1 MKLKLKKVL
10 VLKLVFFALA
20 GVYLAIATGCSDSV
34 DPTRE
39 VEPTIVDIAVASDDF
54 NTLVAA
60 VGAAGLVDTLNGP
73 GEFTVFAPTD
83 AAFDALPPGTVDTL
97 LDPANIGLLQD
108 ILTYHVLSGGF
119 DASRIVA
126 QDAWTTLLGL
136 DITVD
141 VNGTVVLNAGTD
153 NPATIVQTDIFARNG
168 VIHVIDA
175 VLIPEDD

>member
-1 MKLKLKKVL
+1 MKTKRIAKL
-10 VLKLVFFALA
+10 VLFALA
-20 GVYLAIATGCSDSV
+20 AIYLAAATGCTDSD
-34 DPTRE
+34 DPTSI

-60 VGAAGLVDTLNGP
+60 VSAAGLVGTLNGP
-73 GEFTVFAPTD
+73 GPFTVFAPTD

-97 LDPANIGLLQD
+97 LLPENIGLLQD

-126 QDAWTTLLGL
+126 QDSWTTLLGL

-141 VNGTVVLNAGTD
+141 VNGTVVLNAGTE
-153 NPATIVQTDIFARNG
+153 NPATITMTDIMARNG
-168 VIHVIDA
+168 IIHVIDA
-175 VLIPEDD
+175 VLIPQDD